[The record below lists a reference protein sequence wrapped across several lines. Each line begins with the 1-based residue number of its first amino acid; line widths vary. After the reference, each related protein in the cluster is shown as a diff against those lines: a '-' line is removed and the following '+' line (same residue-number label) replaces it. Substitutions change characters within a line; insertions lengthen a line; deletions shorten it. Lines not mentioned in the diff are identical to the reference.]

1 MADGPWTKYETKS
14 PPVPSEGNIIADYG
28 RAAAQ
33 GLTFGFA
40 DEMEAAVRSALD
52 SGADYTDVVK
62 EVRNK
67 INEFRDRSPGSAY
80 GTEIAASILP
90 TIAAQFIPGAGQAL
104 GAARATQLGR
114 LAQTALKGPVRK
126 AAVTSGG
133 QGALYGLGT
142 GEGGPGGRLE
152 SAALTG
158 GLSAVGGAAM
168 QKVAPHI
175 TSKAKELLRSGVPLT
190 PGQSVRGSGLLGD
203 AIATIEEKAASTI
216 PFVGDAIRG
225 AFDRARA
232 GFNRASVNEALKPLG
247 VLAPKGKEGTDLISY
262 GERTLN
268 IAYDKA
274 LKNMAI
280 RDQDPLFNAA
290 LKISEELN
298 KDIADDFLD
307 RSQRIIFDRFDDAGG
322 ALRGQALKKVQS
334 RLRKELKR
342 LRTSGYNNETDARKA
357 DAIQDLWS
365 VFTAE
370 LAKQN
375 PRYAKQLNNVDR
387 AYGNFEIIRKASMR
401 RKQEESWTPVDVLGE
416 AAKADPTA
424 RKSQFSSGRAR
435 MQRGARVAQDVIGRS
450 IPDSGTAGRLEA
462 TKLLTGGGLAGGI
475 YADPIIGAPLALGTM
490 AAYSK
495 AGVPIARN
503 VLGMGGEVMRRA
515 VPAGAAAISQG
526 EMAVNV
532 RRALAKA
539 LENR

>member
-1 MADGPWTKYETKS
+1 M
-14 PPVPSEGNIIADYG
+14 
-28 RAAAQ
+28 
-33 GLTFGFA
+33 
-40 DEMEAAVRSALD
+40 RSALD
-52 SGADYTDVVK
+52 ADADYVDVVNQ
-62 EVRNK
+62 VRNQLS
-67 INEFRDRSPGSAY
+67 EFRKRNPAGAY

-175 TSKAKELLRSGVPLT
+175 TAKAKELLRSGVPLT
-190 PGQSVRGSGLLGD
+190 PGQAVRDSSYLGNVV
-203 AIATIEEKAASTI
+203 ATLEEKAASTI
-216 PFVGDAIRG
+216 PFVGDAIKG

-247 VLAPKGKEGTDLISY
+247 VVAPKGKEGTDLISY

-268 IAYDKA
+268 IAYNKA
-274 LKNMAI
+274 LKNMKMT
-280 RDQDPLFNAA
+280 DDMPFYNAA
-290 LKISEELN
+290 LKIAENVE
-298 KDIADDFLD
+298 KDIAEDFLG
-307 RSQRIIFDRFDDAGG
+307 STQTLLFNKFDAE
-322 ALRGQALKKVQS
+322 RGVLAAQNLKKVQS
-334 RLRKELKR
+334 GLRKKLRRLRL
-342 LRTSGYNNETDARKA
+342 SGYKGNEVDARKA
-357 DAIQDLWS
+357 DAMQDFLS

-401 RKQEESWTPVDVLGE
+401 RKGEESWTPVDVLAE
-416 AAKADPTA
+416 AAKADPTG

-435 MQRGARVAQDVIGRS
+435 MQRLGRAGQDVIGRT

-462 TKLLTGGGLAGGI
+462 TKLLTGAGIGYGGFLEPTVI
-475 YADPIIGAPLALGTM
+475 APAFATALG
-490 AAYSK
+490 AYSK
-495 AGVPIARN
+495 AGVPIARAA
-503 VLGMGGEVMRRA
+503 LGGAGSAMKRG
-515 VPAGAAAISQG
+515 VPAAAALAM
-526 EMAVNV
+526 EDDK